1 VLGYDIDPRNFKLAV
16 NEDEAERVRQIFQLY
31 LHHEALLPVVTEL
44 ARRGWGNK
52 RWTTRKGKER
62 GGRPFDKCSLFNLLR
77 NRVYVGMVR
86 HKASVYRGEHEGI
99 VESGKF
105 EKVQAVLARNGR
117 TGGATVR
124 NKYNG
129 LLKGLLFCRCCEC
142 SMGHSYTSKGGAVK
156 YRYYVCQHANKHGW
170 HTCPGPSVPANEV
183 EQFVIERIKGI
194 GRDPR
199 LIEATVRE
207 AHREVSVQIKSLES
221 ERATLVRE
229 QRRLHSELR
238 RATESAKPDMT
249 SHVADVNERLRA
261 SENRLTDVRASLAD
275 LEGELVDEAE
285 VTKALAEFNAL
296 WNALAPRE
304 QSQLVRA
311 VIQRVEY
318 DGRAGNVR
326 IVFHPTGLR
335 GLSERNT
342 TQQEA
347 A

>member
-1 VLGYDIDPRNFKLAV
+1 
-16 NEDEAERVRQIFQLY
+16 
-31 LHHEALLPVVTEL
+31 
-44 ARRGWGNK
+44 
-52 RWTTRKGKER
+52 
-62 GGRPFDKCSLFNLLR
+62 
-77 NRVYVGMVR
+77 
-86 HKASVYRGEHEGI
+86 
-99 VESGKF
+99 
-105 EKVQAVLARNGR
+105 
-117 TGGATVR
+117 
-124 NKYNG
+124 
-129 LLKGLLFCRCCEC
+129 
-142 SMGHSYTSKGGAVK
+142 
-156 YRYYVCQHANKHGW
+156 
-170 HTCPGPSVPANEV
+170 
-183 EQFVIERIKGI
+183 
-194 GRDPR
+194 
-199 LIEATVRE
+199 
-207 AHREVSVQIKSLES
+207 
-221 ERATLVRE
+221 
-229 QRRLHSELR
+229 
-238 RATESAKPDMT
+238 MT

-335 GLSERNT
+335 VLSERNT

>member
-1 VLGYDIDPRNFKLAV
+1 
-16 NEDEAERVRQIFQLY
+16 
-31 LHHEALLPVVTEL
+31 
-44 ARRGWGNK
+44 
-52 RWTTRKGKER
+52 
-62 GGRPFDKCSLFNLLR
+62 
-77 NRVYVGMVR
+77 
-86 HKASVYRGEHEGI
+86 
-99 VESGKF
+99 
-105 EKVQAVLARNGR
+105 
-117 TGGATVR
+117 
-124 NKYNG
+124 
-129 LLKGLLFCRCCEC
+129 
-142 SMGHSYTSKGGAVK
+142 MGHSYTSKGGAVK

-207 AHREVSVQIKSLES
+207 ARREVSVQIKSLES